1 MTCFRVMLSN
11 SISFFNQTAASVIMI
26 TIRAGLQ
33 IMATVIGAGD
43 TFMKPPHRKTQE
55 EIGNNERNKKDI
67 PNVSFSVKVFQ

>member
-1 MTCFRVMLSN
+1 
-11 SISFFNQTAASVIMI
+11 
-26 TIRAGLQ
+26 
-33 IMATVIGAGD
+33 MATVIGAGD